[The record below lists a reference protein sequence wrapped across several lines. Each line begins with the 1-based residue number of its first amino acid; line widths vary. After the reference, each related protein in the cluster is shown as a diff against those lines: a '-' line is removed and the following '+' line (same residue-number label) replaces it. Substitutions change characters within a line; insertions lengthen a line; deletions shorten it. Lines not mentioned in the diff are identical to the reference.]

1 MVSKDGQQSSDP
13 APGAAPQGVRSLCIV
28 IADDDRDAV
37 VTLQMLLRDEG
48 HEVHA
53 AYDAR
58 EALDQVLRLD
68 PDVLVLDIAL
78 GRGSGFEVAKTVRAR
93 HGEARPTIVGVSGVY
108 KKSSDRILADLS
120 GFDHYL
126 VKPYDPNALVALLA
140 PLRQRQPK
148 RRVEDGLEPQEQT
161 YRAALA
167 QAAGL
172 LGGARELSD
181 RLQVPMSDLTRWLA
195 GQGKPS
201 IGVFLRVV
209 DILIEAG
216 RKSRL
221 ELKSGEIIAFP
232 RPPESTG

>member
-1 MVSKDGQQSSDP
+1 MVNKDGQQSSDP
-13 APGAAPQGVRSLCIV
+13 TQGGAPQGVRSLCIV

-37 VTLQMLLRDEG
+37 LTLQMLLRDEG

-58 EALDQVLRLD
+58 EALDQVLRHD
-68 PDVLVLDIAL
+68 PDVLVLDIVL

-93 HGEARPTIVGVSGVY
+93 HGEARPTIVGVSGIY
-108 KKSSDRILADLS
+108 KKSSDRILADIS

-140 PLRQRQPK
+140 PLRQPR
-148 RRVEDGLEPQEQT
+148 RRVEDALEQHERT

-167 QAAGL
+167 HAAGL

-201 IGVFLRVV
+201 ISVFLRVV
-209 DILIEAG
+209 DILIEEG
-216 RKSRL
+216 QKSRVGL
-221 ELKSGEIIAFP
+221 TSGEIIAFP
-232 RPPESTG
+232 SPPEPTETA

>member
-1 MVSKDGQQSSDP
+1 M
-13 APGAAPQGVRSLCIV
+13 RTLCVV
-28 IADDDRDAV
+28 IADDDRDSV

-48 HEVHA
+48 HEVYA

-58 EALDQVLRLD
+58 EALDQVLRHD

-93 HGEARPTIVGVSGVY
+93 HGKARPTIVGISGVY
-108 KKSSDRILADLS
+108 KKSSDRILADIS

-126 VKPYDPNALVALLA
+126 VKPYDPNGLLALLA
-140 PLRQRQPK
+140 PLRQPRP
-148 RRVEDGLEPQEQT
+148 RSEDGLEQQEQT

-167 QAAGL
+167 HAAGL
-172 LGGARELSD
+172 LGGARELSN

-201 IGVFLRVV
+201 MGVFLRVI
-209 DILIEAG
+209 DILIENG
-216 RKSRL
+216 QKSRL
-221 ELKSGEIIAFP
+221 ELTSGEIITFP
-232 RPPESTG
+232 RPPDTTA

>member
-1 MVSKDGQQSSDP
+1 
-13 APGAAPQGVRSLCIV
+13 
-28 IADDDRDAV
+28 
-37 VTLQMLLRDEG
+37 MLLRDEG
-48 HEVHA
+48 HEVHPA
-53 AYDAR
+53 FEAQG
-58 EALDQVLRLD
+58 ALDQVLRHD

-93 HGEARPTIVGVSGVY
+93 HGEARPMIVGLSGVY
-108 KKSSDRILADLS
+108 KKASDRILADIS

-126 VKPYDPNALVALLA
+126 VKPYDPNALLALLA
-140 PLRQRQPK
+140 PLRRP
-148 RRVEDGLEPQEQT
+148 RRREEDGLEQAEQT

-181 RLQVPMSDLTRWLA
+181 RLHVSMSDLTRWLA
-195 GQGKPS
+195 GQGEPS

-209 DILIEAG
+209 DILVEEA

-221 ELKSGEIIAFP
+221 ELRSGEIVRFP
-232 RPPESTG
+232 KPPESTG